1 MRAYVMLT
9 PGFCKRTMIISLLR
23 ILLIGLLSLS
33 TACSLVPTAET
44 PVSENSAVRAL
55 VEQAVTEREAG
66 KLAAAAAALERALR
80 IEPRNPRVWQE
91 LARVRLVEGDA
102 AQAEQLAVRA
112 VTWAGDDRSVRA
124 ASWRLIAEARATR
137 GDRAGADEAFA
148 RARQYEH

>member
-1 MRAYVMLT
+1 MLK
-9 PGFCKRTMIISLLR
+9 PSVYEKTMVISLLR
-23 ILLIGLLSLS
+23 SLLLGLLLFSS
-33 TACSLVPTAET
+33 ACSLVPTAEP
-44 PVSENSAVRAL
+44 PVSDNSAVRAL
-55 VEQAVTEREAG
+55 VEQAVAEREAG

-112 VTWAGDDRSVRA
+112 ATWAGDDRSVRA

-137 GDRAGADEAFA
+137 GDRAGADEALA